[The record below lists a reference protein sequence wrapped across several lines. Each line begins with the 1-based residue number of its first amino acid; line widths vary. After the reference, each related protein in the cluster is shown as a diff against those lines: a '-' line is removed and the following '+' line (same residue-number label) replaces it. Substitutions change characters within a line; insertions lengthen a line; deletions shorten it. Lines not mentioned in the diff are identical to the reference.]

1 MSTSLTLPT
10 ELVKQVE
17 QILSDLRRE
26 AEAECVLLADVSG
39 QLISVAGRM
48 QEIDPVLVAALAAGD
63 VAAMAELTR
72 HIGEESYH
80 GSFLHEGE
88 RKSIY
93 LFSVASSFILIV
105 IFSTDTP
112 LGLVRLIGGR
122 AAARFYALSATFE
135 ELMHV
140 PHETPRH
147 DFRVALADEL
157 EKAFGGL

>member
-1 MSTSLTLPT
+1 MSLTLPT
-10 ELVKQVE
+10 QLVKQVE
-17 QILSDLRRE
+17 QILADLHRE

-39 QLISVAGRM
+39 QLICVVGRM

-93 LFSVASSFILIV
+93 LFKKFL
-105 IFSTDTP
+105 F
-112 LGLVRLIGGR
+112 
-122 AAARFYALSATFE
+122 
-135 ELMHV
+135 
-140 PHETPRH
+140 
-147 DFRVALADEL
+147 
-157 EKAFGGL
+157 

>member
-17 QILSDLRRE
+17 QILADLHRE

-80 GSFLHEGE
+80 GSFLHEGG

-112 LGLVRLIGGR
+112 LGLVRLVGGR

-135 ELMHV
+135 ELMRV